1 LQAIA
6 CRFIGHVIKQ
16 AQGDIDMPFNNIPT
30 EKAFRSYKNITGHP
44 QAKALAA
51 LQREILRVVDNI
63 KTSRKLM
70 VKYPDNAAGDREML
84 LRHYYTLYSLLN
96 VKRALRG

>member
-1 LQAIA
+1 
-6 CRFIGHVIKQ
+6 
-16 AQGDIDMPFNNIPT
+16 MPFNNIPT
-30 EKAFRSYKNITGHP
+30 EKAARSYKNFYGHS
-44 QAKALAA
+44 QAKALCA
-51 LQREILRVVDNI
+51 LQREILRVADNI

-84 LRHYYTLYSLLN
+84 LRYYYTLYSLLN